1 MDKNDFSVQINIK
14 DWSVSWISIICLK
27 VYKTGNA
34 KKERRESNYLFL
46 WRMMKNWKDKNKKSY
61 CLYRVE
67 MDQNPCYIIL

>member
-46 WRMMKNWKDKNKKSY
+46 WRM
-61 CLYRVE
+61 
-67 MDQNPCYIIL
+67 